1 MRLVTAKGISI
12 SPPARPR
19 GEQMLPTIQTLSP
32 YLTAAFVAAVFLMVV
47 AVVANR
53 QSQKLEQAIKQPARL
68 NHRARWRNIDLI

>member
-1 MRLVTAKGISI
+1 
-12 SPPARPR
+12 
-19 GEQMLPTIQTLSP
+19 MLPTIQTLSP

-68 NHRARWRNIDLI
+68 NHRARWRNKDLI